1 MVFSNNDLY
10 KYLLWIAAAI
20 AVLVL
25 IKWGCKKSDEV
36 VEGLKSKSSD
46 EDDEDANEKMVNMI
60 KKTLE
65 NQSQEL
71 QSFLGKVSRQDQED
85 IIEKVQEN
93 AKLFLRFGL
102 IDRGIKKPANVEAAN
117 HYRTFIEETIPFVLS
132 ELDETSSADKTVG
145 GFF

>member
-10 KYLLWIAAAI
+10 KYLLWIVAAI

-46 EDDEDANEKMVNMI
+46 DSKDDSEETVNKI
-60 KKTLE
+60 KKTLD

-71 QSFLGKVSRQDQED
+71 QSLLGKVSRQDQED

-93 AKLFLRFGL
+93 AKLLLRQVIIEG
-102 IDRGIKKPANVEAAN
+102 GIKKSADAEAAN

-132 ELDETSSADKTVG
+132 ELDETSSGDKTVG

>member
-60 KKTLE
+60 KKTLD

-93 AKLFLRFGL
+93 AKLSLRFVL
-102 IDRGIKKPANVEAAN
+102 IDRGIKSADLVAKSN
-117 HYRTFIEETIPFVLS
+117 HYRTFIEETIPFILS